1 MTQPTPKPFDKAVSE
16 LAKLPG
22 LGQKTAERLA
32 FHLLGQGPARIK
44 TLAESLE
51 SLSNNTNEC
60 IQCHHLCEGRLC
72 SFCEDPKRDAS
83 KICVVELPQ
92 DLVRIEEVC
101 DYNGLYHVLG
111 GRYAPL
117 EGIFPEDL
125 NLDSLRQR
133 VASGEVS
140 ELVLALNPNTEGE
153 ATCDLITRSMAS
165 YRRLSIT
172 RLATG
177 MPRGSEIGFSG
188 RSVLRDALAHRR
200 EVTP

>member
-1 MTQPTPKPFDKAVSE
+1 MTQSTPKPFERAVSE

-22 LGQKTAERLA
+22 LGEKTAERLA
-32 FHLLGQGPARIK
+32 FHLLGQGPSRIEALAR
-44 TLAESLE
+44 ALE
-51 SLSNNTNEC
+51 GLQKNTNEC
-60 IQCHHLCEGRLC
+60 TQCHHLCEGRLC
-72 SFCEDPKRDAS
+72 SFCEDPKRDAT

-92 DLVRIEEVC
+92 DLVRIEDVC

-133 VASGEVS
+133 IASGKVS
-140 ELVLALNPNTEGE
+140 ELILALNPNTEGE
-153 ATCDLITRSMAS
+153 ATCDLITKSMTS
-165 YRRLSIT
+165 HRNLSIT

-200 EVTP
+200 QAIP